1 MNWWQKSMQKCTGI
15 CILKAYSRQN
25 NLEDNFGELIRD
37 DTLDRPRKHMA
48 KRITWL
54 LQISDL

>member
-1 MNWWQKSMQKCTGI
+1 MQKCTGI